1 MFVELQ
7 FANFSCWQS
16 LSLSL
21 SLFILAMPRRKV
33 GTQGPVDL
41 VGPDR
46 SEEHDSSAASLHPN
60 LFYELEEITNIF
72 SKWLLSPGKI
82 FLSFRLKIFFFSDY
96 FPIWEDI
103 SEH

>member
-1 MFVELQ
+1 MR
-7 FANFSCWQS
+7 
-16 LSLSL
+16 
-21 SLFILAMPRRKV
+21 AMPRRKV

-72 SKWLLSPGKI
+72 SK
-82 FLSFRLKIFFFSDY
+82 
-96 FPIWEDI
+96 
-103 SEH
+103 